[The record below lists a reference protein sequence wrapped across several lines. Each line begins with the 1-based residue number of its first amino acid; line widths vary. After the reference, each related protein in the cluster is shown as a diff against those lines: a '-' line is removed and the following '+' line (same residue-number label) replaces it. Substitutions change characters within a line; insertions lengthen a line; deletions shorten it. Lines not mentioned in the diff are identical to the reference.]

1 MMLKMT
7 DLELGGMRVLI
18 RADLNVPI
26 ENGKITSAT
35 RIDAIIPTLSMALAQ
50 GAAVIVMSHLGR
62 PKEGEPEEKFSLQPI
77 ANYLSEAL
85 QQPVPLVKD
94 HVAANVSPGQIILL
108 ENTRFMMGEKS
119 NDVNL
124 SKSLASLCDIFVM
137 DAFGTAH
144 RKQAST
150 YGVAQYAP
158 IACAGPLV
166 MAEIAALNQAMADP
180 KKPLVAVVGGSKVS
194 SKLAI
199 LNEILTKVDTLIL
212 GGGIAN
218 TFLAA
223 AGYPVGSSLYEHDLI
238 PDAQAMLTYAKT
250 NHKQIPLPQDVVV
263 AQEFSVD
270 AHATIKDVN
279 DVMHNDMILDIGPK
293 TSDLLENIIN
303 QAGTI
308 VWNGPVGVFEFDQFG
323 KGSENLAH
331 AIANSKAFSV
341 AGGGDTLA
349 AIEKYQVGEKISYIS
364 TGGGAFLEFLEGKHL
379 PALEILTKRAQESL
393 VVKS

>member
-150 YGVAQYAP
+150 YGVAEYAP

-323 KGSENLAH
+323 KGTENLAH